1 MAYGWA
7 KWENWRRYGT
17 STIKFMNL
25 GKVTMNE
32 NQTIQSWCFMGV
44 SRCFQHFPE
53 FWAPIFFSP
62 RVWEI
67 ACLGICR
74 FKICQGTN
82 RAWTSSSHHHTIR
95 ISGRDIASI
104 ATSIWIAITSSWNYV
119 KTIPCEK
126 KHTVSICPKLDAR
139 PFWGRIH
146 HFSEFLTIS
155 IKYATY
161 TVSTYDMLDFGTIYD
176 MYGTASTGGHSQA
189 MKW

>member
-1 MAYGWA
+1 MAYGSA

-25 GKVTMNE
+25 GKVTMNQ

-53 FWAPIFFSP
+53 FWAPKIEP

-82 RAWTSSSHHHTIR
+82 RAWASSSHHHTIR

-126 KHTVSICPKLDAR
+126 ITYCEYMSETWRQTLLGQNPSFFGISNHQHQIRNLYSINLWHVR
-139 PFWGRIH
+139 FWHR
-146 HFSEFLTIS
+146 L
-155 IKYATY
+155 
-161 TVSTYDMLDFGTIYD
+161 
-176 MYGTASTGGHSQA
+176 
-189 MKW
+189 

>member
-1 MAYGWA
+1 MFHGCF
-7 KWENWRRYGT
+7 KVFPTFSRILGSDFFFTTRMGNSLLGNLPIQDLSRHEP
-17 STIKFMNL
+17 SMNFL
-25 GKVTMNE
+25 IT
-32 NQTIQSWCFMGV
+32 
-44 SRCFQHFPE
+44 P
-53 FWAPIFFSP
+53 
-62 RVWEI
+62 
-67 ACLGICR
+67 
-74 FKICQGTN
+74 
-82 RAWTSSSHHHTIR
+82 SHHPHLRPRHCINCYFNLDR
-95 ISGRDIASI
+95 HHIILKLCQ
-104 ATSIWIAITSSWNYV
+104 NYPLW
-119 KTIPCEK
+119 KK

>member
-1 MAYGWA
+1 LHQLLLQFG
-7 KWENWRRYGT
+7 
-17 STIKFMNL
+17 
-25 GKVTMNE
+25 
-32 NQTIQSWCFMGV
+32 
-44 SRCFQHFPE
+44 
-53 FWAPIFFSP
+53 SP
-62 RVWEI
+62 
-67 ACLGICR
+67 
-74 FKICQGTN
+74 
-82 RAWTSSSHHHTIR
+82 SHHLETM
-95 ISGRDIASI
+95 SKLSL
-104 ATSIWIAITSSWNYV
+104 V
-119 KTIPCEK
+119 KK